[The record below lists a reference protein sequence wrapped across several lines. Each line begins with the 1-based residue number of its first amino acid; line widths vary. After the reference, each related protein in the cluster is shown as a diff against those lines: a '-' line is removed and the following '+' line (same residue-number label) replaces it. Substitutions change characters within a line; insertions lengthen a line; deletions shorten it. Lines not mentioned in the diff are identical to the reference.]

1 MSIAKRKTTTST
13 EVKQRWINAN
23 YKRYGVSLR
32 LDDDRELIDYLEAH
46 KDDEGKGITEI
57 FRTALTEYIKSGN

>member
-1 MSIAKRKTTTST
+1 MSIAKTKTST

-32 LDDDRELIDYLEAH
+32 YDTDGELIDYLEAH
-46 KDDEGKGITEI
+46 KDLDGKGITGL
-57 FRTALTEYIKSGN
+57 FRKALTHYIKSGN